1 MKKAVVL
8 LAVLTLVMVAVAF
21 AANPKPVF
29 KIGNEVY
36 ACNCGETCCQT
47 ISKKEGKCPCGK
59 DMVKAKVTGTVK
71 GEVTLM
77 AAGWEKDRV
86 FSTEAKY
93 VCNCGKKCDCDTIS
107 QKPGK
112 CPCGKEMKAV
122 KKST

>member
-77 AAGWEKDRV
+77 AAGWEKDKV
-86 FSTEAKY
+86 FSTDAKY
-93 VCNCGKKCDCDTIS
+93 VCNGGPKGEWETIS

-122 KKST
+122 KS